1 VSILLPHPIS
11 RRALVKMFAGA
22 AAAPPLPLYPFAA
35 RAQHAMP
42 VIGLLSGNQ
51 LDERELAA
59 IRQGLGETG
68 YLEGKNVSIEYRSAE
83 GHYDRL
89 PDLSAEL
96 ARRPVALIL
105 AIGGTAS
112 AIAAKAATSTVPI
125 VFSNGGDPVQ
135 VGLVPSLNRPGGNI
149 TGVSFFVTILGAKRL
164 ELLRELMPNVEM
176 VGYLANPANSSVK
189 TERADI
195 EAAART
201 LGLKLHI
208 ENAATEDDLDAAF
221 AGFIAA
227 RVGAVIV
234 AADAFFLSRRAGLA
248 ALAARHTLPAIG
260 DVREHA
266 LAGELISYGTDRID
280 AYRQGGIYAAK
291 VLKGEKP
298 ADLPVMQSVKFEL
311 VINLKTAK
319 ALGLAVPRSLLALA
333 NEVVE

>member
-1 VSILLPHPIS
+1 VNRRQLIGLLG
-11 RRALVKMFAGA
+11 GA
-22 AAAPPLPLYPFAA
+22 ASLPSLHRPYVAH
-35 RAQHAMP
+35 AQQSATMP

-51 LDERELAA
+51 LDERELTA
-59 IRQGLGETG
+59 IRQGLGEAG

-83 GHYDRL
+83 GRYDRL
-89 PDLSAEL
+89 PGLSAEL
-96 ARRPVALIL
+96 ARRPVTLIL

-112 AIAAKAATSTVPI
+112 ALAAKAATSTIPI
-125 VFSNGGDPVQ
+125 VFANGGDPVQ

-164 ELLRELMPNVEM
+164 ELLRELMPDAQM
-176 VGYLANPANSSVK
+176 VGYLANPANSSVR
-189 TERADI
+189 TEGADI

-201 LGLKLHI
+201 LGLKLHV
-208 ENAATEDDLDAAF
+208 ENAATEGDLDAAF
-221 AGFIAA
+221 AGFVAA

-234 AADAFFLSRRAGLA
+234 AADAFFLSRRARLA
-248 ALAARHTLPAIG
+248 ALAARHALPAIC

-266 LAGELISYGTDRID
+266 LAGGLISYGTDRID
-280 AYRQGGIYAAK
+280 AYRQGGVYAAK

-319 ALGLAVPRSLLALA
+319 ALGLAVPRMLLALA
-333 NEVVE
+333 DEVIE